1 MNGLQVMAFCLL
13 VGIQAGA
20 IVWAAWTADELRR
33 KSAWNDTGAK
43 SKRPITNPRRLE
55 NE

>member
-1 MNGLQVMAFCLL
+1 MNGLHVMLFCLL

-20 IVWAAWTADELRR
+20 IVWAAWTADELRQ
-33 KSAWNDTGAK
+33 KSAWKDTGEK
-43 SKRPITNPRRLE
+43 SKCPITNPRRLE